1 MNINKKNDDVLTML
15 RDLDIIREYAR
26 RIQHIEE
33 KLDLALS
40 AIKDKPNNSK
50 YLTAQQIESEFGI
63 DQRTILNRSNLSQRD
78 NRFIPSLRLQGRRKY
93 FERKVIERILTPSGR
108 R

>member
-1 MNINKKNDDVLTML
+1 MNANIKTDDFLKML
-15 RDLDIIREYAR
+15 RDLDMVREYAK

-63 DQRTILNRSNLSQRD
+63 DQRTILNRSNLAQRD

-93 FERKVIERILTPSGR
+93 FERKVIERILMPSGR

>member
-1 MNINKKNDDVLTML
+1 MKTNSSIQSTSNSALQDVVEKTTS
-15 RDLDIIREYAR
+15 
-26 RIQHIEE
+26 IEN
-33 KLDLALS
+33 KLDLVLS
-40 AIKDKPNNSK
+40 VLKGGPNNSK
-50 YLTAQQIESEFGI
+50 YLTAQQIEQEFGI

>member
-1 MNINKKNDDVLTML
+1 MDIDKKNDDVLTML

-50 YLTAQQIESEFGI
+50 YLTAQQIEQEFGI